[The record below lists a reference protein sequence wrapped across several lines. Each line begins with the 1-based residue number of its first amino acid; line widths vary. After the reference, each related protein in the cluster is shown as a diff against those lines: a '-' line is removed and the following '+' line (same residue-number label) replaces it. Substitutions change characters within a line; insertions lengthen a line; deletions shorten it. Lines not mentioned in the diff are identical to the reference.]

1 MTKKLREIAELVE
14 GYTPPVKKGPVK
26 KGPVS
31 TGKLAVRAKKEL
43 EKPSSEPVSFKLST
57 LRELVMKELEAN
69 DGLNAKA
76 VARTLVEK
84 AIEGDAYCMRLL
96 MERVDGLLPKSVSV
110 NGQIAIGQVVTLV
123 DTRSLNVEM
132 PAFVRDASS
141 VTVGVRESQSV
152 MTVRGEG
159 VPPSPLLSSPPI
171 PVEPSLTVEA
181 LALEAGVEVLGNAC
195 PALVAQADECPHPPA
210 PSPEA

>member
-1 MTKKLREIAELVE
+1 MARKLKDLAKSVE
-14 GYTPPVKKGPVK
+14 GYTPPAKKGPVEK
-26 KGPVS
+26 VPPVV
-31 TGKLAVRAKKEL
+31 GRLASRAKKEL

-69 DGLNAKA
+69 EGLNAKA

-132 PAFVRDASS
+132 PAFVRD
-141 VTVGVRESQSV
+141 VQPV

-159 VPPSPLLSSPPI
+159 VTPSPLLSSPPI
-171 PVEPSLTVEA
+171 PREPILTVDA
-181 LALEAGVEVLGNAC
+181 VALEAVDTVLGNSFT
-195 PALVAQADECPHPPA
+195 PLDAQADECPHPPT

>member
-1 MTKKLREIAELVE
+1 MGKKLSDLAKSVE
-14 GYTPPVKKGPVK
+14 GYTPPVKQGVK
-26 KGPVS
+26 KLVPV
-31 TGKLAVRAKKEL
+31 TGRLPARAKKEL

-110 NGQIAIGQVVTLV
+110 NGQIAVGQVVTLV
-123 DTRSLNVEM
+123 DTRSLNVDM
-132 PAFVRDASS
+132 PAFVRDVQA
-141 VTVGVRESQSV
+141 VG
-152 MTVRGEG
+152 TVRGEG
-159 VPPSPLLSSPPI
+159 VSPSPLLSSPPI
-171 PVEPSLTVEA
+171 PRESNLSVDAV
-181 LALEAGVEVLGNAC
+181 ALEAVVEVLGNAC
-195 PALVAQADECPHPPA
+195 TDLVAQADESPHPPT

>member
-1 MTKKLREIAELVE
+1 MGKKLRDLAKVVE
-14 GYTPPVKKGPVK
+14 GYTPPAKEGPKKLVP
-26 KGPVS
+26 P
-31 TGKLAVRAKKEL
+31 TGRLATRAKREL
-43 EKPSSEPVSFKLST
+43 EKPSSEPVDFKLST

-69 DGLNAKA
+69 DGFNAKA

-110 NGQIAIGQVVTLV
+110 NGQIAVGQVVTLV
-123 DTRSLNVEM
+123 DARSLNVEM
-132 PAFVRDASS
+132 PAF
-141 VTVGVRESQSV
+141 VRESQSV

-181 LALEAGVEVLGNAC
+181 VALEAGVEVLGNAC
-195 PALVAQADECPHPPA
+195 PDLAAQADECPHPPT

>member
-1 MTKKLREIAELVE
+1 VTMRKKLREVAEVVE
-14 GYTPPVKKGPVK
+14 GYTPPVKKGVK
-26 KGPVS
+26 KKTQVTGRLASRVS
-31 TGKLAVRAKKEL
+31 KEL

-57 LRELVMKELEAN
+57 LRELLMLELEKD
-69 DGLNAKA
+69 DGVNAKA
-76 VARTLVEK
+76 VAKTLVEK
-84 AIEGDAYCMRLL
+84 AIDGDAYCIRLL

-132 PAFVRDASS
+132 PAFVR
-141 VTVGVRESQSV
+141 ESQPV

-159 VPPSPLLSSPPI
+159 VTPSPLLSSPPI
-171 PVEPSLTVEA
+171 PREPILTVDA
-181 LALEAGVEVLGNAC
+181 VALEAVDTVLGNSFT
-195 PALVAQADECPHPPA
+195 PLDAQADECPHPPT

>member
-1 MTKKLREIAELVE
+1 MARKLKDLAKSVE
-14 GYTPPVKKGPVK
+14 GYTPPVKKGPVEK
-26 KGPVS
+26 VPPVV
-31 TGKLAVRAKKEL
+31 GRLASRAKKEL

-69 DGLNAKA
+69 EGLNAKA

-141 VTVGVRESQSV
+141 VTVGVRESQPVS
-152 MTVRGEG
+152 TVRGEG
-159 VPPSPLLSSPPI
+159 VSPSPLLSSPPI
-171 PVEPSLTVEA
+171 PREPILTVDA
-181 LALEAGVEVLGNAC
+181 VALEAVDTVLGNSFTS
-195 PALVAQADECPHPPA
+195 LDAQADEFPHPPT